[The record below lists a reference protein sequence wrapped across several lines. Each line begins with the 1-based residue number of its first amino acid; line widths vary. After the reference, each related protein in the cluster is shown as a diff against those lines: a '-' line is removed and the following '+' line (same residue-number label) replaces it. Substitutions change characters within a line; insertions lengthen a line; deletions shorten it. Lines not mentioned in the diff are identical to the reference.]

1 VWRIRDVY
9 PGPIPDQK
17 TAIKDIDGK
26 TCVVIH
32 FFRGIKFTKLNYFIF
47 EMLKKKKLCKFSNNY
62 RNFYTKNY
70 LYALK
75 NMGLG
80 PGIRDPG

>member
-9 PGPIPDQK
+9 PGPIPDPK

-32 FFRGIKFTKLNYFIF
+32 FFRGIKFTKFNYFIF
-47 EMLKKKKLCKFSNNY
+47 EMLKKKKFVQIFK
-62 RNFYTKNY
+62 
-70 LYALK
+70 
-75 NMGLG
+75 
-80 PGIRDPG
+80 